1 MAENCLERGSR
12 SPGFGLKGGVIR
24 ADIRL
29 QAANSTGGVRPGV
42 LMRSLPLTTRA
53 LIVLTVAA
61 AALLTGYAA
70 LALPAHGNHLWWVA
84 FLCAAMGGEALRV
97 SSDGESGAVA
107 EFTFSMAVLVAAVPL
122 FGPVVASVISFAS
135 LAAVDIARGER
146 LYRLMFNA
154 STYALAG
161 AAAGW
166 VFLATGGHLGQIS
179 DTHPGPLAAA
189 VATHAVVTTGL
200 IGIALASAR
209 RVRLVAG
216 TLSYAR
222 EVTPTSLAEYSLG
235 LVLARL
241 CAAAPGFVPL
251 LAPLFIAVYRAH
263 SSAVRLATETKQA
276 LRGLADI
283 VDARDPYTF
292 AHSERVADY
301 ATRLAEALDLP
312 DWRVNSITR
321 AGRLHDLGKL
331 TVDVAILTKPG
342 PLTDA
347 EFDELRAHPAMS
359 ARLLAPFSFVASERS
374 LIEYHHERFDG
385 NGYYRI
391 PRERLPIYAHFL
403 ILADSWDAMT
413 SDRPYRRGLS
423 PRDAAAEIRKH
434 LGGQFHPLLGR
445 AFLAVMEGREIR
457 EELTAEEFADLR
469 AELEGVRDQRFARTR
484 ARARLGR
491 RSLTW
496 RVMIVPACILGMVAA
511 VLPHEAAPIAGAAG
525 LAALAGWY
533 VLSSDQR
540 AERRTLRML
549 NAAPH
554 PVTTGEIMA
563 RVDSRLG
570 LIWIGPLRSGPNVL
584 RRAGQGW
591 SMSEHQDAALG
602 RVDALLARTDPGEL
616 VGEDDSLRRD
626 GSALAIHHLADGQP
640 MLVVTS
646 GPTLPSALVQVLLG
660 LLMAMDVTPEQGQLT
675 RAA

>member
-1 MAENCLERGSR
+1 
-12 SPGFGLKGGVIR
+12 
-24 ADIRL
+24 
-29 QAANSTGGVRPGV
+29 
-42 LMRSLPLTTRA
+42 MRNLPPTTRA
-53 LIVLTVAA
+53 LIVLTVVA

-70 LALPAHGNHLWWVA
+70 LALPAHGNHVWWVA
-84 FLCAAMGGEALRV
+84 FLCVAMGGEALRV

-107 EFTFSMAVLVAAVPL
+107 EFTFSMAVLVAAIPL
-122 FGPVVASVISFAS
+122 FGPVVASVISFVS
-135 LAAVDIARGER
+135 LAVVDLARGER
-146 LYRLMFNA
+146 FYRLIFNA

-166 VFLATGGHLGQIS
+166 IFLAAGGRLGEVS
-179 DTHPGPLAAA
+179 DAHPGPLAAA

-200 IGIALASAR
+200 IGLALASAR
-209 RVRLVAG
+209 RIRLVGG
-216 TLSYAR
+216 TLRYAR
-222 EVTPTSLAEYSLG
+222 EVAPTSLAEYSLG

-241 CAAAPGFVPL
+241 CAATPGFVPL

-312 DWRVNSITR
+312 DWRVSSITR

-331 TVDVAILTKPG
+331 TIDVAILTKPG
-342 PLTDA
+342 PLTDS

-359 ARLLAPFSFVASERS
+359 ARLLAPFSFIASERS

-391 PRERLPIYAHFL
+391 PRERLPVYAHFL

-445 AFLAVMEGREIR
+445 AFLAVMEGRAIGD
-457 EELTAEEFADLR
+457 ELTAQELADLR
-469 AELEGVRDQRFARTR
+469 AELDGERDQRFAR
-484 ARARLGR
+484 ARARLSLGW
-491 RSLTW
+491 RSVTW
-496 RVMIVPACILGMVAA
+496 RVMLVPACVLGMVAA
-511 VLPHEAAPIAGAAG
+511 VLPRQGAPITAAVG
-525 LAALAGWY
+525 VAALAGWY
-533 VLSSDQR
+533 MLSSDQR
-540 AERRTLRML
+540 AERRTLRAL
-549 NAAPH
+549 NANPRPATPDE
-554 PVTTGEIMA
+554 VLA

-570 LIWIGPLRSGPNVL
+570 LVWVGPVRSGPNVL
-584 RRAGQGW
+584 RRAGPGW
-591 SMSEHQDAALG
+591 SMFDHDDGVLG

-616 VGEDDSLRRD
+616 GGEDEALSRD
-626 GSALAIHHLADGQP
+626 GSTLAIHYVMEPQP
-640 MLVVTS
+640 ILVVTS
-646 GPTLPSALVQVLLG
+646 GRALPPALVQTLVG
-660 LLMAMDVTPEQGQLT
+660 LLMATDGTTEQEELVS
-675 RAA
+675 AA